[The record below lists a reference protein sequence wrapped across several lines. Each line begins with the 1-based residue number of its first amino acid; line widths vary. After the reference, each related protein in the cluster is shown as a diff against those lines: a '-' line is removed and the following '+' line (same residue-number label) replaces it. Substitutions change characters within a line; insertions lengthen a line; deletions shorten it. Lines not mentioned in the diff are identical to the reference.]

1 MGIPILDSSTI
12 KESVSCWNGM
22 YIGENEIQ
30 KDNHQRITVIWT

>member
-12 KESVSCWNGM
+12 KESVSYWNGM